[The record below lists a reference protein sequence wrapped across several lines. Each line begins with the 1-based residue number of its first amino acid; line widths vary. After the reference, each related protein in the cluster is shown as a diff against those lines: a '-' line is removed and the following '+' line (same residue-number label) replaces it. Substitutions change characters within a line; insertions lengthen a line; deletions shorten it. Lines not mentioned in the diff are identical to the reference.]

1 MVAANWTRFG
11 PGTLKFTVLTPPGTA
26 TAFEQEVRAVTV
38 GHEYEEV
45 GESVTYLDGT
55 NDPAGARRSDK
66 LSAECD
72 FDLGSAGFYKFLF
85 TNDMK
90 NATCEYVPNTTK
102 AAKWAGTVR
111 LQLPTEVTAE
121 EWQAKLTGTV
131 ELPFVGA
138 VVFTS
143 GT

>member
-1 MVAANWTRFG
+1 MPANWARFG
-11 PGTLKFTVLTPPGTA
+11 PGTLKFTVLSPPGTA

-55 NDPAGARRSDK
+55 NSPPGAKRNDS

-72 FDLGSAGFYKFLF
+72 FDLGSTGLYKFLF

-90 NATCEYVPNTTK
+90 NATCEYVPNT
-102 AAKWAGTVR
+102 AIGAKWSGTVR
-111 LQLPTEVTAE
+111 LQLPAEVAAE
-121 EWQAKLTGTV
+121 EWQAKLTGTL

-138 VVFTS
+138 VVFTA